1 MYVVYCLLWD
11 VAIELCK
18 NICRVIAAVLGF
30 ALRLSKN
37 NGLVMYDFYIEV
49 VSNKGGKKNKQ
60 KNSFVRLQPTSL
72 EVLATVAVILQQN
85 CFCKSN

>member
-11 VAIELCK
+11 VAIELSK

-30 ALRLSKN
+30 ALGLSKN

-49 VSNKGGKKNKQ
+49 VSNKGGKKK